1 MKKQKALEDMSHL
14 DLFEAL
20 IYDENIQDNLFVTN
34 DFEPDK
40 HGNNMIAMSFEGVEE
55 SKSNGN
61 KAVMLF
67 TFNRSGR
74 LMSME
79 VATLD
84 RRKRKWNTVKSETFV
99 NMKPRFGIVLNDNKN
114 SN

>member
-20 IYDENIQDNLFVTN
+20 IFDENIQDNLFVTN
-34 DFEPDK
+34 AFEPDE
-40 HGNNMIAMSFEGVEE
+40 HGNNMIAMSFEGVN
-55 SKSNGN
+55 STKTDGN
-61 KAVMLF
+61 KAMMLF
-67 TFNRSGR
+67 TFNKSGR
-74 LMSME
+74 LVGME

-84 RRKRKWNTVKSETFV
+84 KSKKKWYITKSETFV
-99 NMKPRFGIVLNDNKN
+99 DMKPRWVGVTNTKD